1 MLSLKRQVLYTLPFL
16 EQGLIDNIKQQVFV
30 FLIQPLG
37 VLGCAV
43 MSAEEISGRGSK
55 EFRCLDLSIV
65 DLFHLSDARMKK
77 K

>member
-16 EQGLIDNIKQQVFV
+16 EQGLIDNIKQVFV